1 MQVVMILVLAV
12 IGVRTHAE
20 SEKNP
25 PDKGSGFV
33 PLFDGKSMKGWVGDV
48 AGYEAKGG
56 VLTCLT
62 GKGKG
67 GKIFTEKEYDNFIIR
82 FEFNL
87 TPGSNNGL
95 ALRCPLEGKPAS
107 KGFESQI
114 LDNSSKRY
122 LNKKP
127 SQYHG
132 SLYKLVAAKRGFLKP
147 VGEWNRQEVILKGN
161 RIKITLNG
169 EVILEDTDISRF
181 KRPNKGHIGFLGHGS
196 KVQFRKIELKE
207 LNTATQAALT
217 QRNMRLCS
225 AADLHMQKKPAAR
238 SLLA

>member
-1 MQVVMILVLAV
+1 MNVNTLRVLVVFALSLTVV
-12 IGVRTHAE
+12 GVTAYAE
-20 SEKNP
+20 PEKDP
-25 PDKGSGFV
+25 PDKNSGFV

-48 AGYEAKGG
+48 AGYEAKDG
-56 VLTCLT
+56 VLTCLA

-67 GKIFTEKEYDNFIIR
+67 GKVFTEKEYGNFILRI
-82 FEFNL
+82 EFKL

-95 ALRCPLEGKPAS
+95 ALRYPLEGKPAS

-114 LDNSSKRY
+114 LDNSSRRY
-122 LNKKP
+122 RNKKP

-147 VGEWNRQEVILKGN
+147 VGEWNKQEVILDGN

-169 EVILEDTDISRF
+169 KVILEDTDLSRF
-181 KRPNKGHIGFLGHGS
+181 KRPGKGHIGFLGHGS

-207 LNTATQAALT
+207 LNAAAST
-217 QRNMRLCS
+217 N
-225 AADLHMQKKPAAR
+225 
-238 SLLA
+238 

>member
-1 MQVVMILVLAV
+1 MNMNTLRVLVVFALFLTVAGLTAY
-12 IGVRTHAE
+12 AE
-20 SEKNP
+20 PEKDP
-25 PDKGSGFV
+25 PGKDSGFV
-33 PLFDGKSMKGWVGDV
+33 PLFDGKSMKGWVGNV
-48 AGYEAKGG
+48 GGYEAKDG
-56 VLTCLT
+56 VLTCLP

-82 FEFNL
+82 FEFKL
-87 TPGSNNGL
+87 TPGANNGL

-127 SQYHG
+127 FQYHG
-132 SLYKLVAAKRGFLKP
+132 SLYKRVAARRGFLKP
-147 VGEWNRQEVILKGN
+147 VGEWNRQEVILDGD

-169 EVILEDTDISRF
+169 EVILEDKDLSRF
-181 KRPNKGHIGFLGHGS
+181 KRPGKGHIGFLGHGS

-207 LNTATQAALT
+207 LKAAAPT
-217 QRNMRLCS
+217 
-225 AADLHMQKKPAAR
+225 K
-238 SLLA
+238 

>member
-1 MQVVMILVLAV
+1 MNMNTLRGLVVFALALTAV
-12 IGVRTHAE
+12 CVTANAE
-20 SEKNP
+20 PEKDP
-25 PDKGSGFV
+25 PGKDSGFV
-33 PLFDGKSMKGWVGDV
+33 PLFDGKSMKGWVGNV
-48 AGYEAKGG
+48 GGYEAKDG
-56 VLTCLT
+56 VLTCLS

-82 FEFNL
+82 FEFKL
-87 TPGSNNGL
+87 TPGANNGL

-127 SQYHG
+127 FQYHG
-132 SLYKLVAAKRGFLKP
+132 SLYKRVAAKRGFLKP
-147 VGEWNRQEVILKGN
+147 VGEWNRQEVILDGN

-169 EVILEDTDISRF
+169 EVILEDKDLSRF
-181 KRPNKGHIGFLGHGS
+181 KRPGKGHIGFLGHGS

-207 LNTATQAALT
+207 LKAAAST
-217 QRNMRLCS
+217 N
-225 AADLHMQKKPAAR
+225 
-238 SLLA
+238 

>member
-1 MQVVMILVLAV
+1 MNMNTLRGLVVFALALTAV
-12 IGVRTHAE
+12 CVTANAE
-20 SEKNP
+20 PEKDP
-25 PDKGSGFV
+25 PGKDSGFV
-33 PLFDGKSMKGWVGDV
+33 PLFDGKSMKGWVGNV
-48 AGYEAKGG
+48 GGYEAKDG
-56 VLTCLT
+56 VLTCLS

-82 FEFNL
+82 FEFKL
-87 TPGSNNGL
+87 TPGANNGL

-127 SQYHG
+127 FQYHG
-132 SLYKLVAAKRGFLKP
+132 SLYKCLAARRGFLKP
-147 VGEWNRQEVILKGN
+147 VGEWNRQEVILDGN

-169 EVILEDTDISRF
+169 EVILEDKDLSRF
-181 KRPNKGHIGFLGHGS
+181 KRPGKGHIGFLGHGS

-207 LNTATQAALT
+207 LKAAAST
-217 QRNMRLCS
+217 N
-225 AADLHMQKKPAAR
+225 
-238 SLLA
+238 

>member
-1 MQVVMILVLAV
+1 MNANTLKILVIFALAV
-12 IGVRTHAE
+12 VGVTAYADP
-20 SEKNP
+20 EKASP
-25 PDKGSGFV
+25 YEDSGFV

-48 AGYEAKGG
+48 ARYEAKDG
-56 VLTCLT
+56 VLTCLA

-67 GKIFTEKEYDNFIIR
+67 GKIFTEEEYGNFVIR
-82 FEFNL
+82 FEFKL
-87 TPGSNNGL
+87 TSGSNNGL
-95 ALRCPLEGKPAS
+95 ALRCPLDGKPAS

-147 VGEWNRQEVILKGN
+147 VGEWNKQEVILN
-161 RIKITLNG
+161 ENQIEITLNG
-169 EVILEDTDISRF
+169 EVILEDTDLSRF
-181 KRPNKGHIGFLGHGS
+181 KRPRKGHIGFLGHGS

-207 LNTATQAALT
+207 L
-217 QRNMRLCS
+217 
-225 AADLHMQKKPAAR
+225 
-238 SLLA
+238 

>member
-1 MQVVMILVLAV
+1 MNMNTLRGLVVFALALTAV
-12 IGVRTHAE
+12 CVTANAE
-20 SEKNP
+20 PEKDP
-25 PDKGSGFV
+25 PGKDSGFV
-33 PLFDGKSMKGWVGDV
+33 PLFDGKSMKGWVGNV
-48 AGYEAKGG
+48 GGYEAKDG
-56 VLTCLT
+56 VLTCLS

-82 FEFNL
+82 FEFKL
-87 TPGSNNGL
+87 TPGANNGL

-127 SQYHG
+127 FQYHG
-132 SLYKLVAAKRGFLKP
+132 SLYKRVAARRGFLKP
-147 VGEWNRQEVILKGN
+147 VGEWNRQEVILDGN

-169 EVILEDTDISRF
+169 EVILEDKDLSRF
-181 KRPNKGHIGFLGHGS
+181 KRPGKGHIGFLGHGS

-207 LNTATQAALT
+207 LKAAAPT
-217 QRNMRLCS
+217 
-225 AADLHMQKKPAAR
+225 K
-238 SLLA
+238 

>member
-1 MQVVMILVLAV
+1 MNVNTLKTVVIFTLTLSVA
-12 IGVRTHAE
+12 GATAYADP
-20 SEKNP
+20 EKDS
-25 PDKGSGFV
+25 PDKESGFV

-48 AGYEAKGG
+48 AGYEAKEG
-56 VLTCLT
+56 VLTCLA

-67 GKIFTEKEYDNFIIR
+67 GKIYTEKEYDNFVIR
-82 FEFNL
+82 FEFKL

-114 LDNSSKRY
+114 LDNTSKRY
-122 LNKKP
+122 QSVRL

-147 VGEWNRQEVILKGN
+147 VGEWNEQEVVLNEN

-169 EVILEDTDISRF
+169 EVILEDTDLSRF
-181 KRPNKGHIGFLGHGS
+181 KRPERGHIGFLGHGS
-196 KVQFRKIELKE
+196 KVQFRKIELK
-207 LNTATQAALT
+207 AL
-217 QRNMRLCS
+217 
-225 AADLHMQKKPAAR
+225 
-238 SLLA
+238 

>member
-1 MQVVMILVLAV
+1 MNANAWKILIIGTLVFTVV
-12 IGVRTHAE
+12 GVTAHADP
-20 SEKNP
+20 EKDSP
-25 PDKGSGFV
+25 EKPAKDSGFV

-48 AGYEAKGG
+48 AGYEAKDG

-67 GKIFTEKEYDNFIIR
+67 GTIFTDKEYDNFIIR
-82 FEFNL
+82 FEFKL

-114 LDNSSKRY
+114 LDNSSQRY

-147 VGEWNRQEVILKGN
+147 VGEWNKQEVILN
-161 RIKITLNG
+161 ENQICAQR
-169 EVILEDTDISRF
+169 EMF
-181 KRPNKGHIGFLGHGS
+181 
-196 KVQFRKIELKE
+196 
-207 LNTATQAALT
+207 AAL
-217 QRNMRLCS
+217 
-225 AADLHMQKKPAAR
+225 A
-238 SLLA
+238 SLLARVITFLRHDGLADSR